1 MVLSDGLSI
10 AIADQKRHGFWMLTE
25 RLEKQ
30 ANDIKMKVHDSLVNA
45 GNEDLTHAKQLLIE
59 IEKWKAMCIGE
70 RMGAAESNST
80 ELIWE
85 SLRGAIM
92 ARNDLDALQSVM
104 HLRGFGR
111 AEDLETGQR
120 RAKVATSVLRF
131 LFPEEWGV
139 VDWRTAAV
147 SSILDKCM
155 GDVDVFMEA
164 AKSFNAKELRDTF
177 SIIDELGAI
186 AINKKYRNLRCPE
199 MPRTADV
206 DMALFGLSLK
216 AWPINNERSI
226 VDARR

>member
-1 MVLSDGLSI
+1 MCAWRLMRSVLGAVHNLSCHEDERRVMTDKKLKSKMKDYCMVLSDGLSI

-30 ANDIKMKVHDSLVNA
+30 ANDIKMKVHDSSVNA

-139 VDWRTAAV
+139 VDWRIAAV
-147 SSILDKCM
+147 SSN
-155 GDVDVFMEA
+155 
-164 AKSFNAKELRDTF
+164 S
-177 SIIDELGAI
+177 SISVWA
-186 AINKKYRNLRCPE
+186 
-199 MPRTADV
+199 M
-206 DMALFGLSLK
+206 
-216 AWPINNERSI
+216 
-226 VDARR
+226 